1 MTPEAPAPFSRD
13 EWQAILV
20 CIGSAGASA
29 IELKD
34 RDAATYGTELAMY
47 AGMVVRRRSDP
58 SCTMSW
64 WPNWTP
70 HQRIPSPRPRHSDLV
85 GLSDCP

>member
-34 RDAATYGTELAMY
+34 RDAATYGTELAIY
-47 AGMVVRRRSDP
+47 AGMLVRRALGPELYNELVAELDP
-58 SCTMSW
+58 TSEDTQ
-64 WPNWTP
+64 PP
-70 HQRIPSPRPRHSDLV
+70 PAAQ
-85 GLSDCP
+85 